1 MKNSQSII
9 IGSKKVRFLP
19 VTRRTLMIVA
29 KVTVKTRTI
38 DLSVP
43 LGGSTVVC
51 VEIDASLAHF
61 KLSIEVLWDWSVGE
75 EISSLELDMDFM
87 IESLRIEYELKDEM
101 WDPSNWILRNCRLK
115 YAEIHTAKWECSKE
129 SVSLEANGCR
139 KIQGTMTHLQ
149 HKRWH
154 YFGAE
159 TGETMLAIC
168 RAQFE
173 FEANIEF
180 LCTRHGVLPIHSTAA
195 IDHHSY
201 APPKDLETFKAALA
215 CV

>member
-87 IESLRIEYELKDEM
+87 IESLRVEYELKDEM

-115 YAEIHTAKWECSKE
+115 YAERHTAKWESVLKKAWALRRTVVGKFKEQWRTYNINDDIILGQKLGKQYWRSVGLSSSSKK
-129 SVSLEANGCR
+129 S
-139 KIQGTMTHLQ
+139 KQT
-149 HKRWH
+149 
-154 YFGAE
+154 
-159 TGETMLAIC
+159 
-168 RAQFE
+168 
-173 FEANIEF
+173 
-180 LCTRHGVLPIHSTAA
+180 
-195 IDHHSY
+195 
-201 APPKDLETFKAALA
+201 
-215 CV
+215 